1 MALVKKPAPKDTKLK
16 VSGQNNYASATVKG
30 KGPSKMQD
38 VKACNKKMK
47 K

>member
-1 MALVKKPAPKDTKLK
+1 MALVKKPAPKGTKLK
-16 VSGQNNYASATVKG
+16 VGGDDNYASATVKG

>member
-1 MALVKKPAPKDTKLK
+1 MAMTKKKIPADTKLK
-16 VSGQNNYASATVKG
+16 VGGQNNYASSTVKG

>member
-1 MALVKKPAPKDTKLK
+1 MAMTKKVIPKDTKLK
-16 VSGQNNYASATVKG
+16 VGGENNYKSSTIKG
-30 KGPSKMQD
+30 KGNSKMQD